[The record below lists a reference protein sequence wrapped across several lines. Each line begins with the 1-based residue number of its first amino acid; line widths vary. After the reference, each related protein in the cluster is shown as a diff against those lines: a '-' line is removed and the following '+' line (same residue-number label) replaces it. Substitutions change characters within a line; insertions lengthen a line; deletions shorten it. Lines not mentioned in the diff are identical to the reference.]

1 MGHAERHASPVEPC
15 SALSLTLQSLRPLLT
30 TPGLTEVCINRPHEA
45 FLETAEGWRCAELPF
60 GDFSWCLRL
69 AKLVAHATRQ
79 RITEESP
86 LLSAWLPT
94 GERVQIVIPP
104 ATPAGTVAMG
114 IRCPSPQLW
123 ELSELSARG
132 LFKRTRVATDSLDAG
147 ERELTSLLNSGQ
159 YEAFLRLATRLRKN
173 IVVSGATGS
182 GKTTLTKALIQEIAP
197 HERLITIEDAQE
209 LALPKHPNH
218 VRLLYSK
225 DGQGLSRLTPKQL
238 LECTLRLRPDRVL
251 LAELRADEAFEYLR
265 TTTAHPGSITSVHAS
280 SAMLAFE
287 QLALLIK
294 QSSAGAQLP
303 SAHIER
309 LLSLL
314 IDVVVQFGPDRSITE
329 ILFDP
334 ARQRRARD
342 AYG

>member
-1 MGHAERHASPVEPC
+1 MPHVEGHPRIAEPC
-15 SALSLTLQSLRPLLT
+15 SALTLTMQALRPLLQ
-30 TPGLTEVCINRPHEA
+30 TPQLTEVCINRPQEA
-45 FLETAEGWRCAELPF
+45 FLETTTGWRRTELPF
-60 GDFSWCLRL
+60 ADFAWNLRF

-104 ATPAGTVAMG
+104 ATPAGTVAMA
-114 IRCPSPQLW
+114 IRCPSSQLW
-123 ELSELSARG
+123 GLSELATRG
-132 LFKRTRVATDSLDAG
+132 IFKRTRVASDGPDEG
-147 ERELTSLLNSGQ
+147 ERELTGLLKSGQ
-159 YEAFLRLATRLRKN
+159 FEAFLRLATRLRKN
-173 IVVSGATGS
+173 IVVSGATGT
-182 GKTTLTKALIQEIAP
+182 GKTTLTKALIQEIEP

-209 LALPKHPNH
+209 LTLPNHPNH

-251 LAELRADEAFEYLR
+251 LVELRADEAFEFLR
-265 TTTAHPGSITSVHAS
+265 TTTAHPGSITSVHAPT
-280 SAMLAFE
+280 AMLAFE
-287 QLALLIK
+287 QLKLLIK

-309 LLSLL
+309 LLNLL
-314 IDVVVQFGPDRSITE
+314 IDVVVQFGPDWRIAE
-329 ILFDP
+329 IFYEP
-334 ARQRRARD
+334 ERKRRAHD
-342 AYG
+342 AYA